1 MRREPVATGLSPRG
15 RVASIAGLA
24 YHAGETTPEEEV
36 ARYDYLIVGGGMTAD
51 AAAHGI
57 RREDTKGTIAIV
69 GAEPHA
75 SYNRPPLSKALWKGD
90 PVDSIW
96 RNTDETGAEQVRGR
110 RIVRVDAAARRAT
123 DDSGTV
129 YEYGTLLLA
138 TGGRPRRLR
147 EAPDEV
153 IYYRTFDDYRRLRGL
168 ADEGAGFLVVGG
180 GFIGS
185 EIAAALRMQEREVTL
200 VLKGEG
206 IGEGIYPPELSRWLV
221 DYYRGKG
228 VTVHTGTTVERVES
242 RNGKLRIAG
251 GPLAA
256 DVVVAGLGIEPDVEL
271 ARQIGLE
278 VTDGVVVDEYLRTSR
293 ETIYA
298 AGDVAS
304 FHNPALDRRLRVEHE
319 DNANMMG
326 ETAGRNMG
334 GAGQRYDHLPF
345 FYSDLFDLGYEA
357 VGDLDARHQIVEDW
371 KEKFREGVI
380 YYLEQGRVRGVLLWN
395 TWGQV
400 DAARAL
406 IAEPGPFRPEQLK
419 GRLS

>member
-1 MRREPVATGLSPRG
+1 
-15 RVASIAGLA
+15 
-24 YHAGETTPEEEV
+24 V
-36 ARYDYLIVGGGMTAD
+36 ARYDYLIVGGGMAAD

-57 RREDTKGTIAIV
+57 RREDTKGTIAMV

-96 RNTDETGAEQVRGR
+96 RNSDETGAAQVRGR

-123 DDSGTV
+123 DDGGAV
-129 YEYGTLLLA
+129 YEYGKLLLA
-138 TGGRPRRLR
+138 TGGRPRRLK

-168 ADEGAGFLVVGG
+168 ADEGAGFLVIGG

-185 EIAAALRMQEREVTL
+185 EIAAALRMQERDVTL
-200 VLKGEG
+200 VLRGEG
-206 IGEGIYPPELSRWLV
+206 IGESIYPPELSRWLV

-251 GPLAA
+251 GSLAA

-298 AGDVAS
+298 AGDVAN

-319 DNANMMG
+319 DNANTMG
-326 ETAGRNMG
+326 ETAGRNMA

-345 FYSDLFDLGYEA
+345 FYSDLFELGYEA
-357 VGDLDARHQIVEDW
+357 VGDLSARHQIVEDW

-380 YYLEQGRVRGVLLWN
+380 YYLERGRVRGALLWN